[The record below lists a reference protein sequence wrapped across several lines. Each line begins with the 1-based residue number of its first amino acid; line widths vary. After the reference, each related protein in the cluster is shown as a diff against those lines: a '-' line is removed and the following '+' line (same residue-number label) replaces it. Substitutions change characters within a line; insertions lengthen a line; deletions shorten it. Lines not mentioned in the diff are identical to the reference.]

1 MIGLALRNVLRHKGR
16 TLLTLAAIAVGVAGM
31 ILSGGFIQDI
41 FVQLGEAIIHSQYG
55 HVQIAKAGFFA
66 QGSRSPAKYFLDD
79 PDAVRRAVATHP
91 GVNGVMGRLE
101 FSGLLNNGRTDLS
114 IIGEGV
120 EPDSEA
126 PLGSYLQI
134 TAGRQMAQADT
145 YGILLGEGVAHAL
158 KLAPGNRA
166 TLVTNTVDGAANVL
180 DFEVVGIFRS
190 FSKDYDARA
199 VRIPLAAAQELLGTR
214 AVNTLVVSLLKTDDT
229 DRVADVLRAQFGR
242 EALDVMTW
250 KALDDFYDKTVQM
263 YDRQFGV
270 LQLIILA
277 MVLLSVA
284 NTVNMA
290 VFERL
295 GEFGTMRALGNRA
308 LQVFGLVLTESL
320 ILGIL
325 GSAIGVA
332 IAVLLAW
339 AISAIGIPM
348 PPPPNANL
356 GYVAHILVVP
366 NVVALA
372 FAVGVSATLLA
383 AVVPAA
389 RVARTPVVTALREN
403 V

>member
-1 MIGLALRNVLRHKGR
+1 
-16 TLLTLAAIAVGVAGM
+16 
-31 ILSGGFIQDI
+31 
-41 FVQLGEAIIHSQYG
+41 
-55 HVQIAKAGFFA
+55 
-66 QGSRSPAKYFLDD
+66 
-79 PDAVRRAVATHP
+79 
-91 GVNGVMGRLE
+91 
-101 FSGLLNNGRTDLS
+101 
-114 IIGEGV
+114 
-120 EPDSEA
+120 
-126 PLGSYLQI
+126 
-134 TAGRQMAQADT
+134 
-145 YGILLGEGVAHAL
+145 
-158 KLAPGNRA
+158 
-166 TLVTNTVDGAANVL
+166 
-180 DFEVVGIFRS
+180 
-190 FSKDYDARA
+190 
-199 VRIPLAAAQELLGTR
+199 
-214 AVNTLVVSLLKTDDT
+214 
-229 DRVADVLRAQFGR
+229 
-242 EALDVMTW
+242 MTW